1 MPQKSSRGRL
11 DPLNLDTI
19 DTRILKIIQRDA
31 SVSVADIADEVG
43 LSSSPCWRR
52 IKRME
57 EAGLITKRVT
67 LLSRETLGLDFEVFV
82 SVKLSLPNRENM
94 RKFEDQ
100 VSRMPEVVGCFVT
113 TGAVDYLLRVI
124 TRDMHSYEDWLREV
138 LLNIDMVSD
147 CTSRIVLRQ
156 AKNTTELPLGLI

>member
-1 MPQKSSRGRL
+1 MPRNRSL

-31 SVSVADIADEVG
+31 GVSVADIADEVG

-57 EAGLITKRVT
+57 EAGLIEKRVT
-67 LLSRETLGLDFEVFV
+67 LLSREKLGLDFEVFV

-94 RKFEDQ
+94 RKFEDS

-138 LLNIDMVSD
+138 LLSIDLVSD
-147 CTSRIVLRQ
+147 VQSRIVLRQ
-156 AKNTTELPLGLI
+156 AKQTTELPLGLI

>member
-1 MPQKSSRGRL
+1 MPRKRSKRL

-19 DTRILKIIQRDA
+19 DTRILRIIQRDA

-57 EAGLITKRVT
+57 EAGVISGRVT
-67 LLSRETLGLDFEVFV
+67 LLSRDMLGLDFEVFV

-100 VSRMPEVVGCFVT
+100 VGRMPEVVGCFVT
-113 TGAVDYLLRVI
+113 TGAVDYLLRVVS
-124 TRDMHSYEDWLREV
+124 RDMHAYEDWLREV
-138 LLNIDMVSD
+138 LLDIDLVSD
-147 CTSRIVLRQ
+147 VQSRIVLRR
-156 AKNTTELPLGLI
+156 AKETTELPLGLM

>member
-1 MPQKSSRGRL
+1 MPRNSKL
-11 DPLNLDTI
+11 DPLNLDAI

-31 SVSVADIADEVG
+31 SVSVADVADEVG

-57 EAGLITKRVT
+57 EAGLIKRRVT
-67 LLSRETLGLDFEVFV
+67 LLSREALGLDFEVFV
-82 SVKLSLPNRENM
+82 SVKLGLPNRENM
-94 RKFEDQ
+94 RKFEDS

-113 TGAVDYLLRVI
+113 TGAVDYLLRVV

-138 LLNIDMVSD
+138 LLGIDLISD
-147 CTSRIVLRQ
+147 VQSRIVLRQ
-156 AKNTTELPLGLI
+156 AKETTELPLGLI